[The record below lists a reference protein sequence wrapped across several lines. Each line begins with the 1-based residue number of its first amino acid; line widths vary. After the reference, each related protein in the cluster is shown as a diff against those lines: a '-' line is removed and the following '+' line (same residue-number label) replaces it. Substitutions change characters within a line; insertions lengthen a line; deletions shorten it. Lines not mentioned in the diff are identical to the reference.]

1 MATRSAIDDIPEAPP
16 LSSIPNSD
24 IGSTVSTASK
34 RSRRRNKKQNTGK
47 NAKAL
52 AQQEQLRQQQMFFN
66 QQQQQQAMA
75 PPPKKKDAISLR
87 LDINLEAEVSLRV
100 KVHGDV
106 TLALLYVPSL
116 LISRADDVLK
126 NTHGRLRSFE
136 RGLMLWSN

>member
-1 MATRSAIDDIPEAPP
+1 
-16 LSSIPNSD
+16 SSIPNSD

-66 QQQQQQAMA
+66 QQQQQAMA
-75 PPPKKKDAISLR
+75 PPPKKKDAIRLR

>member
-1 MATRSAIDDIPEAPP
+1 MASRSTVDDIPEAPP

-24 IGSTVSTASK
+24 IGSTISTASK
-34 RSRRRNKKQNTGK
+34 RSRRRNKKQNTNK

-52 AQQEQLRQQQMFFN
+52 SQQEQLRQQQMFFN
-66 QQQQQQAMA
+66 QQQQQAMA

-106 TLALLYVPSL
+106 TLALL
-116 LISRADDVLK
+116 
-126 NTHGRLRSFE
+126 
-136 RGLMLWSN
+136 